1 MSVHQ
6 EIPSR
11 LVLDRLADESG
22 LAIAIVDASLIETS
36 ASNNNSICRTL
47 NPDGEITGRC
57 ADFCGKALEKATE
70 AGKSVGFVCHAG
82 LDCRAVAMTSDE
94 RPVAAIVG
102 RTFIRSEN
110 YRLATERAMKGDW
123 QEHSPAA
130 LFENVLLS
138 GSNAQIE
145 KTINQLV
152 DLAITIETAE
162 AVDAVA
168 VDTPIKKPVLAFEQ
182 TKDEIARLAEELNER
197 TERQRFPDAERYIAR
212 IAVPNK
218 ETNDE
223 QAAKPAISAP
233 ANERVSDAAAWRSF
247 FGSLLSKDYQP
258 ACDAILQFLAS
269 HYGFRSLAWLERRE
283 NRFEDLTGYGTLQ
296 GRKIKLGI
304 ALDDPRLPEAVA
316 SEMPVELVE
325 RPKSS
330 EQPRKMYLFP
340 VPVGSDIPSALA
352 VLDPIT
358 DEAKK
363 HQIARLCHSV
373 APQLEILRLRGE
385 VSRRDSLARAVRK
398 FSDTLKT
405 DNSDDFW
412 LHLTLTSAELLQS
425 ERASLMVLDEKSG
438 LLELKAVV
446 GAHLDPAVD
455 AEPGDRVSRIVF
467 EKGRPAVVADV
478 SATGLLPAP
487 SERHYKTSS
496 FISSPVALGDRNIA
510 VINFTDKVSGAN
522 FDKRDLELIRAI
534 TPQIAV
540 AIDRAGLKERAGEF
554 EQLAVTDALTG
565 LLNRRYIEERLLEE
579 VKRSNRHGY
588 PMSFLMLDVDH
599 FKSYNDSFGHP
610 AGDEALKLVASVIRD
625 TLRGADVAARFGG
638 EEFAILLPQTTDD
651 EAAMI
656 AERIRSN
663 IENSQFQHRPVTVS
677 IGVASCSSDLCSVP
691 GLIKAADLA
700 LYDAKHKGRN
710 RVRLFVEMDAGENQP
725 QI

>member
-22 LAIAIVDASLIETS
+22 LAIAIVDSSGIETS

-47 NPDGEITGRC
+47 NPDGEIAGRC
-57 ADFCGKALEKATE
+57 ADFCGKALEKSTE
-70 AGKSVGFVCHAG
+70 LGRSVGFACHAG

-102 RTFIRSEN
+102 RTFIKSEN
-110 YRLATERAMKGDW
+110 YRRATERAMNGDW
-123 QEHSPAA
+123 QGYSPAD

-138 GSNAQIE
+138 GSTAQID
-145 KTINQLV
+145 KTMDQLV
-152 DLAITIETAE
+152 DLAVAIETAE
-162 AVDAVA
+162 AEHEIAVE
-168 VDTPIKKPVLAFEQ
+168 TPIKKPVISFERTQ
-182 TKDEIARLAEELNER
+182 DQIAVLAEKLNETR
-197 TERQRFPDAERYIAR
+197 AEKPQFPDAERYLSQISEPA
-212 IAVPNK
+212 AD
-218 ETNDE
+218 T
-223 QAAKPAISAP
+223 QAEPVV
-233 ANERVSDAAAWRSF
+233 ERSSDVAAWRSY
-247 FGSLLSKDYQP
+247 FGSLLSKDYLP
-258 ACDAILQFLAS
+258 ACDAILQFIAS
-269 HYGFRSLAWLERRE
+269 HFGFHSLVWLERR
-283 NRFEDLTGYGTLQ
+283 NTRFEDLTGYGALEN
-296 GRKIKLGI
+296 RKVKLGI

-316 SEMPVELVE
+316 AEMPVELVE
-325 RPKSS
+325 RTKAPLRS
-330 EQPRKMYLFP
+330 RTMCLFP
-340 VPVGSDIPSALA
+340 VPIGSDIPSALA
-352 VLDPIT
+352 ILDPIK
-358 DEAKK
+358 DEKTK

-398 FSDTLKT
+398 FSDSLKT
-405 DNSDDFW
+405 VDTDDFW
-412 LHLTLTSAELLQS
+412 MHLTLTSAELLQS
-425 ERASLMVLDEKSG
+425 ERASLLVLDERSG
-438 LLELKAVV
+438 LLEIKAAV
-446 GAHLDPAVD
+446 GAHADVSADPD
-455 AEPGDRVSRIVF
+455 PGKRVSKIVF
-467 EKGRPAVVADV
+467 EKGKPAVIADI
-478 SATGLLPAP
+478 ATTGLLPAP
-487 SERHYKTSS
+487 DDRRYKTSS
-496 FISSPVALGDRNIA
+496 FISSPVTLGERNIA
-510 VINFTDKVSGAN
+510 VINFTDKASGAN
-522 FDKRDLELIRAI
+522 FDKSDLELIRAI

-599 FKSYNDSFGHP
+599 FKSYNDNFGHP
-610 AGDEALKLVASVIRD
+610 AGDEALKLVANVIRD

-663 IENSQFQHRPVTVS
+663 IEQTQFPQRAVTVS
-677 IGVASCSSDLCSVP
+677 IGVASCSSELCSVN
-691 GLIKAADLA
+691 GLIQAADDA

-710 RVRLFVEMDAGENQP
+710 SVRLFADMPVREGHH
-725 QI
+725 

>member
-1 MSVHQ
+1 MSVHR
-6 EIPSR
+6 EIPGR

-22 LAIAIVDASLIETS
+22 LAIAIVDASGIETS
-36 ASNNNSICRTL
+36 ASNDNSICRTL

-70 AGKSVGFVCHAG
+70 TGKSVGFVCHAG

-102 RTFIRSEN
+102 RTFIKADH
-110 YRLATERAMKGDW
+110 YRIATERAMKGDW
-123 QEHSPAA
+123 QKYSPAD

-138 GSNAQIE
+138 GSTAEIE

-152 DLAITIETAE
+152 DMAVTIETAE
-162 AVDAVA
+162 IEHEIAVE
-168 VDTPIKKPVLAFEQ
+168 TPIKKPVIAFER
-182 TKDEIARLAEELNER
+182 TADVIAELAEKLNKAQIEKP
-197 TERQRFPDAERYIAR
+197 RFPDAERYIAR
-212 IAVPNK
+212 IDQPVFEPVV
-218 ETNDE
+218 ESVIE
-223 QAAKPAISAP
+223 RIPEPAA
-233 ANERVSDAAAWRSF
+233 ERVSDAAAWRSF
-247 FGSLLSKDYQP
+247 FGSLLSKDYVP
-258 ACDAILQFLAS
+258 ACEAILQFLAS
-269 HYGFRSLAWLERRE
+269 HYRFRSLVWLERRDK
-283 NRFEDLTGYGTLQ
+283 RFEDLTGYGTLE
-296 GRKIKLGI
+296 GRKVKLGI

-316 SEMPVELVE
+316 AEMPVELVE
-325 RPKSS
+325 RTKDSKVS
-330 EQPRKMYLFP
+330 RTMYLFP

-352 VLDPIT
+352 VLDPIADDKT
-358 DEAKK
+358 K

-398 FSDTLKT
+398 FSETIKSDST
-405 DNSDDFW
+405 DDFW

-425 ERASLMVLDEKSG
+425 ERASLLVLDEKSG
-438 LLELKAVV
+438 ILELKAVV
-446 GAHLDPAVD
+446 GAHLDLSAEP
-455 AEPGDRVSRIVF
+455 EPGDRVSRIVF
-467 EKGRPAVVADV
+467 EKGKPAVVADV
-478 SATGLLPAP
+478 STTGLLPAP
-487 SERHYKTSS
+487 DERHYKTAS

-510 VINFTDKVSGAN
+510 VINFTDKASGAN
-522 FDKRDLELIRAI
+522 FDRRDLELIRAI

-599 FKSYNDSFGHP
+599 FKSYNDQFGHP
-610 AGDEALKLVASVIRD
+610 AGDVALKLVANVVRD

-663 IENSQFQHRPVTVS
+663 IETTQFPRRAVTVS
-677 IGVASCSSDLCSVP
+677 IGVASCSSELCSVN
-691 GLIKAADLA
+691 GLIEAADIA
-700 LYDAKHKGRN
+700 LYDAKHRGRN
-710 RVRLFVEMDAGENQP
+710 SVRLFAEMPADARHN
-725 QI
+725 